1 MTTVTAFWLGLVQG
15 LTEFFPVSSSGHL
28 VLLQHFF
35 GIREPQLAFDVIV
48 HLGTAVA
55 VIAFTWRELG
65 EILASLVKLPR
76 WLIGGKL
83 AQAWSQERGL
93 RLLGLLVLGSIPAG
107 LAGIFLQDQ
116 FRALFGAPIVVSVL
130 LLVTGLILLGA
141 DKAQQGDKQLAEV
154 RAGDSFLVGLAQAGA
169 ILPGISRSGST
180 IAAGLKLGLSRE
192 AAAKFSFLL
201 SLPAIG
207 GAALLE
213 LGDLGQ
219 SAISRGSLAVGFVTS
234 ALAGYF
240 AIRYLVALLQRGKL
254 RGFAYYCFAVGLA
267 SFVAIALL

>member
-83 AQAWSQERGL
+83 AQAQDERGL

-267 SFVAIALL
+267 GFVAIALL

>member
-83 AQAWSQERGL
+83 AQAQDERGL